1 MKAERLEKLLEDIV
15 WDEPLFLRV
24 PREIIE
30 MLFRYI
36 LDADVDKA
44 AFDRKVKTVTHPEIQ
59 NTAMTLAQQYRQE
72 GRQEGQIL
80 ARQRA
85 VIEALEIRF
94 GQVPEGLREE
104 ISRIAD
110 PPRLSALLRAAI
122 KAASPEE
129 FSRSL

>member
-1 MKAERLEKLLEDIV
+1 MKMSHGLGCPARPKSQDG
-15 WDEPLFLRV
+15 RV
-24 PREIIE
+24 
-30 MLFRYI
+30 
-36 LDADVDKA
+36 DADVDKA
-44 AFDRKVKTVTHPEIQ
+44 AFNRKAKIVIHPEIQ

-72 GRQEGQIL
+72 GQIL
-80 ARQRA
+80 ARQLA

-104 ISRIAD
+104 ISRIAE